1 MHAYGN
7 ERKSSQRL
15 GRMVRLSPDDKAVIH
30 ILCFKGTVDE
40 DWVKS
45 ALAGFDEEKIT
56 WKDFNITLY

>member
-1 MHAYGN
+1 
-7 ERKSSQRL
+7 
-15 GRMVRLSPDDKAVIH
+15 MVRLSPDDKAVIH